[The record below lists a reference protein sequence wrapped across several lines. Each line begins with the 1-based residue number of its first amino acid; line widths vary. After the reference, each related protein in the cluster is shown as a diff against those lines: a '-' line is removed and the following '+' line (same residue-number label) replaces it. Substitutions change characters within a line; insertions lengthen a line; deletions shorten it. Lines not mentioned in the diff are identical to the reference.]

1 VADLVDG
8 RRPILPRH
16 RGDGKGRHRYRCAR
30 LSTDLTNE
38 SPPPPAPQPSGPGGP
53 PVAEEPGDPGDWGD
67 EPDESIDRRPSW
79 PQIVLLALACLF
91 AGGAAVYWWEQR
103 PPRPNAA
110 DVGFYDDMT
119 VHHQQ
124 AIDMSIDYLEHG
136 KDRVLRQMANEIV
149 LFQAGDIRTMQT
161 AISDWHKDPN
171 DDVAMAWMGSPV
183 PEDRQPGM
191 ATSQEMERLAVARG
205 SDLDELVT
213 RLMINHH
220 AGGAHMADAE
230 VRLGRDHDAVKFAT
244 AMASGQR
251 MEIEEMNHIR
261 RRLGFAP
268 VAAPLAEPEP
278 TD

>member
-1 VADLVDG
+1 MSTDVT
-8 RRPILPRH
+8 PETPREQH
-16 RGDGKGRHRYRCAR
+16 GTGAPPGAGEPNDAGDGG
-30 LSTDLTNE
+30 DG
-38 SPPPPAPQPSGPGGP
+38 AP
-53 PVAEEPGDPGDWGD
+53 V
-67 EPDESIDRRPSW
+67 DRRPSW
-79 PQIVLLALACLF
+79 PQVLLLAVACLF

-161 AISDWHKDPN
+161 ALQDWHKDPN
-171 DDVAMAWMGSPV
+171 DDVAMAWMGTPV
-183 PEDRQPGM
+183 PEDQQPGM
-191 ATSQEMERLAVARG
+191 ATPQQMKRLAVATG
-205 SDLDELVT
+205 SDLDELFT

-220 AGGAHMADAE
+220 AGGAHMSEEE
-230 VRLGRDHDAVKFAT
+230 VRLGKDHDTVTFAK
-244 AMASGQR
+244 AMASGQL

-261 RRLGFAP
+261 RRLGFPLIESPLVEPAP
-268 VAAPLAEPEP
+268 PA
-278 TD
+278 D